1 MATFPVLRIGKKS
14 IRVALAVAALSVTL
28 SAGTNVWTS
37 IGPEGGIVR
46 SLAVDPQNPST
57 VYAAAPASGIL
68 KTTDGGASWTR
79 LGSAPTPESF
89 GLISLAIDSKGTV
102 YAAGCPGD
110 RVFKTTDGGAS
121 WSAINLRLDPFHGC
135 LQSLAIDSQNPGT
148 LYAGGPG
155 IFKTTDGGS
164 SWTQVNSSSGISVL
178 AIDPQNPETIYALGA
193 TAPTSFD
200 VPAGLL
206 RSTDGGASWSSG
218 PMPRFRNGQPLYILT
233 LAVDPQTSGT
243 LYAGGQGQD
252 QIFKST
258 DGGVSWSDAS
268 FGLPPAPPPTAGYDL
283 VSSLVVSP
291 QNPAVIYALVI
302 QVGGNG
308 SSFFLATSTDGAAS
322 WTAAAVAIPGLFSDI
337 PRLMPDPQTPGTL
350 YLAAPGG
357 VLKTTDGGG
366 HWNFANSGLRA
377 LGVRSVLIDSPSGV
391 LLVANDAN
399 MQVSSGTS
407 LFESTDGGASWV
419 AAGGG
424 LPPFVGLPVADPQD
438 SHTLY
443 LWSAHDAHS
452 IGLFQSTDGGG
463 RWTQISTVTGTQSFG
478 VAFAI
483 APQNPDVMYAGFLKD
498 CIGIC
503 DPKISKSTDGGY
515 TWTES
520 QFSLTRPG
528 CCYWVSAVAIDPQDP
543 DIVYAGTTSGGD
555 GTGSGLWKS
564 EDGGASWVNLMS
576 GDINFIRVDPR
587 NPGTIYVQRG
597 PLYKS
602 TDGGR
607 TFVETQTANCGA
619 FVIDPQNS
627 ATLYCSANDVLRST
641 DAGAS
646 WSAVGSGLAGSVRS
660 LTIDPRD
667 PTELYAGTSGG
678 LFVIDVGPSTS
689 SQTGTRRLRP

>member
-1 MATFPVLRIGKKS
+1 MATFTVLRIGKKG

-46 SLAVDPQNPST
+46 SLAFDPRNPST
-57 VYAAAPASGIL
+57 VYAAAPASGIF

-79 LGSAPTPESF
+79 LGSAPIPES
-89 GLISLAIDSKGTV
+89 LVSLAIDSEGTV
-102 YAAGCPGD
+102 YAAGCPG
-110 RVFKTTDGGAS
+110 VFKTTDGGAS
-121 WSAINLRLDPFHGC
+121 WSAINLQLDPFHGC

-164 SWTQVNSSSGISVL
+164 SWTQVNSSSGISAL

-193 TAPTSFD
+193 TALTSFD
-200 VPAGLL
+200 VPSGLL

-218 PMPRFRNGQPLYILT
+218 AMPRFRNGQPLYIFT

-258 DGGVSWSDAS
+258 DGGASWSDAS

-283 VSSLVVSP
+283 VFSLAVSP
-291 QNPAVIYALVI
+291 QNTAVIYALII
-302 QVGGNG
+302 QVGANG
-308 SSFFLATSTDGAAS
+308 PSFFLATSTDGAVR
-322 WTAAAVAIPGLFSDI
+322 WTAAAVPIPGLVTYT

-350 YLAAPGG
+350 YLATGGG

-377 LGVRSVLIDSPSGV
+377 LGVRSVLIDSLSGA
-391 LLVANDAN
+391 LLVAADAAN
-399 MQVSSGTS
+399 PQVSDLTS

-419 AAGGG
+419 AAGVG
-424 LPPFVGLPVADPQD
+424 LPPSIGPPVADPRD

-443 LWSAHDAHS
+443 LWSAHDARS

-483 APQNPDVMYAGFLKD
+483 APRNPDVMFAGFLKD

-503 DPKISKSTDGGY
+503 DPKISKSTDRGY

-528 CCYWVSAVAIDPQDP
+528 CCYWVSAVAIDPQNP

-597 PLYKS
+597 RLYKS

-607 TFVETQTANCGA
+607 TFVETQTACGA
-619 FVIDPQNS
+619 LVIDPQNS
-627 ATLYCSANDVLRST
+627 ATLYCSGNDVVRST

-646 WSAVGSGLAGSVRS
+646 WSAVGSGLAGSVGS

-678 LFVIDVGPSTS
+678 LFVINVGPSTS
-689 SQTGTRRLRP
+689 SQTGTRKLRP